1 MAKECERP
9 VGWLLAWDMRVRS
22 AFEAAWRT
30 AMAQT
35 NPPYRAEHVGSLP
48 RPEHLMAAREQYSAG
63 KLSKADLTQIE
74 DECIRDAV
82 AMQERVGIGAITD
95 GEYRKRGWREF
106 LYDKCDGFGPETV
119 ERAFPIRLYDGTT
132 APPIREPKVTARLKK
147 REPLSADDF
156 SALKTMTRGP
166 IKANLPTPSVTHF
179 FTGDAV
185 LDRAAYGNRGE
196 LMDDLARIMREEIA
210 DLAARGCTYLQ
221 MDEVPLAVIC
231 DPKNMEVVRGRG
243 DDPDELIDL
252 YIDAINHSIID
263 RPADMTVCVHLCRGN
278 YAQGM
283 ADGGYEPIAERM
295 FDRLDVDGYFLEY
308 DTPRAGDFSPLRH
321 LPKPKKAVLGLVST
335 KVPELETVDAL
346 KRRID
351 DATKFIDIERLC
363 LSPQCGFASVPAR
376 AGRGFPM
383 DLTERKLARVVET
396 AEQVW
401 N

>member
-1 MAKECERP
+1 MTARNQYATGEKPKPE
-9 VGWLLAWDMRVRS
+9 LTRV
-22 AFEAAWRT
+22 
-30 AMAQT
+30 
-35 NPPYRAEHVGSLP
+35 
-48 RPEHLMAAREQYSAG
+48 
-63 KLSKADLTQIE
+63 E
-74 DECIRDAV
+74 DECIREAV

-132 APPIREPKVTARLKK
+132 APPIREPKVTAKLKR

-166 IKANLPTPSVTHF
+166 IKANLPTPSVAHF

-185 LDRAAYGNRGE
+185 LDRAAYGNREG
-196 LMDDLARIMREEIA
+196 LMADLARIMREEIA

-231 DPKNMEVVRGRG
+231 DPKNMDVVRARG

-263 RPADMTVCVHLCRGN
+263 RPDNMTICIHMCRGN
-278 YAQGM
+278 YAQGT

-321 LPKPKKAVLGLVST
+321 LPKPKRAVLGLVST
-335 KVPELETVDAL
+335 KVPELESVDAL

-351 DATKFIDIERLC
+351 EAMKFIDLERLC

-383 DLTERKLARVVET
+383 DLTERKLARVVEV

>member
-1 MAKECERP
+1 
-9 VGWLLAWDMRVRS
+9 
-22 AFEAAWRT
+22 
-30 AMAQT
+30 MAQT
-35 NPPYRAEHVGSLP
+35 KPPYRAEHVGSLP
-48 RPEHLMAAREQYSAG
+48 RPERLMAAREQYSAG
-63 KLSKADLTQIE
+63 KMPKAELTQIE
-74 DECIRDAV
+74 DECIREAV

-132 APPIREPKVTARLKK
+132 APPIREPKVTAKLKR

-156 SALKTMTRGP
+156 STLKTMTARL
-166 IKANLPTPSVTHF
+166 IKANLPTPSVAHF

-185 LDRAAYGNRGE
+185 LDRTAYGNREE

-231 DPKNMEVVRGRG
+231 DPKNMEVVRARG

-263 RPADMTVCVHLCRGN
+263 RPPNMTICVHLCRGN

-321 LPKPKKAVLGLVST
+321 LPKPKRAVLGLVST
-335 KVPELETVDAL
+335 KVPEIETVDTLA
-346 KRRID
+346 RRID
-351 DATKFIDIERLC
+351 EATKFTELERLC

-383 DLTERKLARVVET
+383 DLTERKLARVVEV
-396 AEQVW
+396 AKQVW

>member
-1 MAKECERP
+1 MEKAIMTHTKP
-9 VGWLLAWDMRVRS
+9 
-22 AFEAAWRT
+22 AF
-30 AMAQT
+30 
-35 NPPYRAEHVGSLP
+35 RAEHVGSLP
-48 RPEHLMAAREQYSAG
+48 RPERLMAAREQYAVR
-63 KLSKADLTQIE
+63 KLSKADLTGIE
-74 DECIRDAV
+74 DECIREAV

-132 APPIREPKVTARLKK
+132 APPIRDPKVTARLKR
-147 REPLSADDF
+147 REPLSAQDF
-156 SALKTMTRGP
+156 SALKMMTRRP
-166 IKANLPTPSVTHF
+166 IKANLPTPSVAHF

-185 LDRAAYGNRGE
+185 LDRAAYGNRE
-196 LMDDLARIMREEIA
+196 ALMDDLARIMREEIA

-231 DPKNMEVVRGRG
+231 DPKNMEVVRARG

-252 YIDAINHSIID
+252 CIDAINHSIID
-263 RPADMTVCVHLCRGN
+263 RPANMTVCVHMCRGN

-295 FDRLDVDGYFLEY
+295 FDQLDVDGYFLEY

-321 LPKPKKAVLGLVST
+321 LPKPKKAVLGLLST
-335 KVPELETVDAL
+335 KLPELESADAL

-351 DATKFIDIERLC
+351 EATKFIDLERLC

-376 AGRGFPM
+376 AGRGFAM
-383 DLTERKLARVVET
+383 DLTERKLARVVEV
-396 AEQVW
+396 AREIW
-401 N
+401 G

>member
-1 MAKECERP
+1 MAR
-9 VGWLLAWDMRVRS
+9 
-22 AFEAAWRT
+22 
-30 AMAQT
+30 T

-48 RPEHLMAAREQYSAG
+48 RPERLMAAREQYNSG
-63 KLSKADLTQIE
+63 KMPKAEVTLIE
-74 DECIRDAV
+74 D
-82 AMQERVGIGAITD
+82 VGIGAITD

-132 APPIREPKVTARLKK
+132 APPIREPKVRGKLKR

-156 SALKTMTRGP
+156 SALKTMTRRP
-166 IKANLPTPSVTHF
+166 IKANLPTPSVAHF
-179 FTGDAV
+179 FTGDAM
-185 LDRAAYGNRGE
+185 LDRTAYSNRE
-196 LMDDLARIMREEIA
+196 DLMADLSRIMRQEIA
-210 DLAARGCTYLQ
+210 DLGARGCTYLQ

-231 DPKNMEVVRGRG
+231 DTTNMEVVRARG
-243 DDPDELIDL
+243 DDPDKLIDL
-252 YIDAINHSIID
+252 YINAINDSILG
-263 RPADMTVCVHLCRGN
+263 RPTNMTICVHMCRGN

-295 FDRLDVDGYFLEY
+295 FNRLDVDGYFLEY

-335 KVPELETVDAL
+335 KVPEIETVDAL

-351 DATKFIDIERLC
+351 EATKFIELERLC

-383 DLTERKLARVVET
+383 DLTERKLARVVEV

-401 N
+401 S